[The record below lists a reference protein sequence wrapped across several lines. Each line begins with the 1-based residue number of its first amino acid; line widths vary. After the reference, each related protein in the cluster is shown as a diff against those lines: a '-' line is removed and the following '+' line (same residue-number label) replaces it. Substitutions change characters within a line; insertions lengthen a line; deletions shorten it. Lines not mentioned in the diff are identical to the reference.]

1 MVMVCVLTTGA
12 ILNVSEA
19 GAVERAGGD
28 NTLRLTPTDCGLP
41 AIAAPALLNAA
52 SEIVPPYDPAASAAE
67 VTVTVKV
74 AVPLAAT
81 VAEEGDT
88 ANQPEPLLMVA
99 VGVMVTLP
107 VHAPTTPTVK
117 VCAAGFAPASLLKV
131 SLATE
136 GACNVHAGC
145 TVSVTFTT

>member
-1 MVMVCVLTTGA
+1 MVMVCVLTTGV
-12 ILNVSEA
+12 ILKVSEA
-19 GAVERAGGD
+19 GAVERTGGD

-41 AIAAPALLNAA
+41 AITVPAA

-107 VHAPTTPTVK
+107 VHAPITPTVK
-117 VCAAGFAPASLLKV
+117 VCAAGFVPASLLKV